1 MKSFVLNFKTSVLIL
16 LIAGMFSCGEQK
28 DVTILIFSKTA
39 GYRHKSIESGI
50 KAIKKLGKENGFAVV
65 TTEDAA
71 NFKEENLKRYAAVI
85 FLNTTGDVLNHVQQA
100 DFERFIQAGGGF
112 VGIHAAADT
121 EYDWIWYGKLVGGY
135 FNGHP
140 NDPNVRNAKIEVVDK
155 THICSKMLPDVWERE
170 DEWYNYK
177 NLNPNTNVIAKLDE
191 TSYEGGTNGDNHP
204 IAWYHDFDGGRAF
217 YTGSGH
223 TEATF
228 SEPLFLQHLLGGI
241 QYAIGENKLDYS
253 KTTFHQVPPE
263 NRFVKT
269 VLAQNLN
276 EPMEL
281 DILDNGK
288 IIFVERKGMIK
299 LYDPETEILR
309 QVTEFP
315 VHTEFEDGLLGI
327 TLDPNYKDN
336 KWLYLFYSP
345 VGDKPVQHISRF
357 VFDHDS
363 LHYATEKVVLEIPVQ
378 RDECCHSGGSLEFGP
393 DGNLYIGVGDDTNP
407 FDSDGFAPIDERKGR
422 SAWDAQR
429 SSGNTNDLRG
439 SILRITPQADGS
451 YTIPEGNLFPK
462 GTEKTKPEIYVKGC
476 RNPFRFSIDSKTKY
490 LYWGDVGPD
499 SGKDGA
505 FRGPK
510 GIDEIN
516 QAKGP
521 GYWGWPYFRGNNQQY
536 FDYDFAKEKS
546 GEKFNPE
553 KPLNDSPNNTGL
565 SELPPP
571 NQSIVWY
578 SYDKSKEFPW
588 VGVGGKNPM
597 AGPIYYS
604 EEFEGDEKFPEYFDG
619 KLIAYEWM
627 RHWMYLLKFDS
638 TGNIIK
644 IDPFMQNT
652 EFSRPMDMLFGKEG
666 KLYMLEY
673 GNKWF
678 AENLDARLVRIDF
691 IRGNRQ
697 PVAKIKTEKTVGGV
711 PLTLIFSGE
720 DSYDFDE
727 DRLSYEWDF
736 DDGSE
741 KNKTAFP
748 RHTFE
753 KPGIYI
759 VTLTVTDT
767 ENQQS
772 TAKQEIQVGNEP
784 PELNWELAGNQTF
797 YWDNRN
803 LSYQV
808 NVSDVEDGKTEDGSL
823 SSDQIVVSFDYL
835 NQGHDVTEIAQG
847 HQMQIAVSDP
857 LGKQLIDGSDC
868 KSCHAVNEKINGP
881 TYLDIAERYRKD
893 ENASEFLAGKIIKGG
908 GGNWGETV
916 MSAHPQ
922 LSENEATEIAK
933 YILALNGPR
942 KVDSKYPASG
952 NYVTNEHIKSK
963 EEQKGQYIL
972 MASYTDKG
980 HEAIKPITSR
990 KQINLRYA
998 KIEAEHFDEASE
1010 DVETTDDAVRKIYDG
1025 NYIAYKNLDFTDI
1038 ESITIAY
1045 GMRDDEETGGT
1056 IEVHLDNPDGSLIG
1070 KTEVEKPG
1078 KSDFK
1083 LSGVEGYHDLFLT
1096 FKNPN
1101 NKEKQIVIMDWIF
1114 FHPNQSLT
1122 LK

>member
-1 MKSFVLNFKTSVLIL
+1 MKSSTRTFKGFIL
-16 LIAGMFSCGEQK
+16 LLLTIGIFSCGEQK
-28 DVTILIFSKTA
+28 EATVLIFSKTA
-39 GYRHKSIESGI
+39 GYRHGSIEPGI
-50 KAIKKLGKENGFAVV
+50 KAIKKLGLENGFKVKM
-65 TTEDAA
+65 TEESSE
-71 NFKEENLKRYAAVI
+71 FKEENLQQYAAVV
-85 FLNTTGDVLNHVQQA
+85 FLNTTGDVLDHVQQA
-100 DFERFIQAGGGF
+100 DFERYIQAGGGF

-140 NDPNVRNAKIEVVDK
+140 SDPNVREAKINVLDK
-155 THICSKMLPDVWERE
+155 THVCSNMLPDTWERT

-177 NLNPNTNVIAKLDE
+177 NLNPNINVIANLDE

-223 TEATF
+223 TDESF

-253 KTTFHQVPPE
+253 KSVFHRVPPE

-281 DILDNGK
+281 DLFDDGK
-288 IIFVERKGMIK
+288 VIFVERRGAIK
-299 LYDPETEILR
+299 IYDPSTEYLKL
-309 QVTEFP
+309 VTTFP
-315 VHTEFEDGLLGI
+315 VHTEFEDGLLGVA
-327 TLDPNYKDN
+327 LDPNYNEN
-336 KWLYLFYSP
+336 KWIYFFYSP
-345 VGDKPVQHISRF
+345 IGDEPKQHVSRF
-357 VFDHDS
+357 VFDNDS
-363 LHYATEKVVLEIPVQ
+363 LYYDTEKVVIEIPVQ

-393 DGNLYIGVGDDTNP
+393 DGNLFIGVGDDTNP

-439 SILRITPQADGS
+439 GILRITPQPDGT
-451 YTIPEGNLFPK
+451 YTIPEGNLFPV
-462 GTEKTKPEIYVKGC
+462 GTPKTKPEIYVKGC
-476 RNPFRFSIDSKTKY
+476 RNPFRISIDPKTKD

-499 SGKDGA
+499 SGKDGIA
-505 FRGPK
+505 RGPK

-536 FDYDFAKEKS
+536 LDYDFTNKKT

-553 KPLNDSPNNTGL
+553 NPINDSPNNTGL
-565 SELPPP
+565 TELPPS
-571 NQSIVWY
+571 NKSKVWY
-578 SYDKSKEFPW
+578 SYDKSQEFPW

-604 EEFEGDEKFPEYFDG
+604 EDYEGQDKFPEYFDG

-627 RHWMYLLKFDS
+627 RHWIYLIKFDS
-638 TGNIIK
+638 TGQMVK

-652 EFSRPMDMLFGKEG
+652 EFSRPMDMFFGKDG

-678 AENLDARLVRIDF
+678 AENLDARLVRIDY

-697 PVAKIKTEKTVGGV
+697 PVAQIKSDKSVGGA
-711 PLTLIFSGE
+711 PLTVVFSAE
-720 DSYDFDE
+720 ESYDFDE
-727 DRLSYEWDF
+727 DQLTYEWDF
-736 DDGSE
+736 GDGSD

-753 KPGIYI
+753 KPGIYS
-759 VTLTVTDT
+759 VSLTVSDTDG
-767 ENQQS
+767 QKS
-772 TAKQEIQVGNEP
+772 SSKKEIQVGNDP

-803 LSYQV
+803 LNYTV
-808 NVSDVEDGKTEDGSL
+808 NVMDTEDGKTKDGSL
-823 SSDQIVVSFDYL
+823 SPDNVVVSFDYL
-835 NQGHDVTEIAQG
+835 EQGLDITEIAQG
-847 HQMQIAVSDP
+847 HQLEVTVAEP
-857 LGKQLIDGSDC
+857 LGKRLINGSDC
-868 KSCHAVNEKINGP
+868 KSCHAENDKINGP
-881 TYLDIAERYRKD
+881 SYTEIAERYRKD
-893 ENASEFLAGKIIKGG
+893 KNAHVFLAGKIIKGG

-922 LSENEATEIAK
+922 LSNNEASTIAK
-933 YILALNGPR
+933 YILSINGPK
-942 KVDSKYPASG
+942 KVDSKYPATG
-952 NYVTNEHIKSK
+952 KYVTKDHIKGK
-963 EEQKGQYIL
+963 EKGQYVL
-972 MASYTDKG
+972 MASYTDNG
-980 HEAIKPITSR
+980 NESIKPITSR
-990 KQINLRYA
+990 KQINLRYTKLSA
-998 KIEAEHFDEASE
+998 GSFDEASKDLIPGGN
-1010 DVETTDDAVRKIYDG
+1010 DVREIYDG
-1025 NYIAYKNLDFTDI
+1025 NYVIYKNLDLTDI
-1038 ESITIAY
+1038 ESLTINY
-1045 GMRDDEETGGT
+1045 GMRDNQETGGT
-1056 IEVHLDNPDGSLIG
+1056 MEVYLDNQEGTLIG
-1070 KTEVEKPG
+1070 KTEISEAG
-1078 KSDFK
+1078 ESNFK
-1083 LSGVEGYHDLFLT
+1083 LNNTTGFHDLYFI
-1096 FKNPN
+1096 FKNPKN
-1101 NKEKQIVIMDWIF
+1101 NGKQVATMNWIYF
-1114 FHPNQSLT
+1114 NPSKSLS